1 MSTPLR
7 SVGPDFRAEEPA
19 TPKGA
24 GGGDNGDMEPR
35 VRALEDAVLKIN
47 TLLPTLATKEDV
59 AKVEA
64 KIADAKSVI
73 VMWVVGT
80 VLFAQVLPV
89 FLKALGVLP

>member
-1 MSTPLR
+1 MSNVFNFSAPNSPR
-7 SVGPDFRAEEPA
+7 PPD
-19 TPKGA
+19 
-24 GGGDNGDMEPR
+24 GGDNGGMEPR